1 MVVGGNLQPAL
12 HYCPQRRR
20 QLMRTVYE
28 LDYILRNAELI
39 HPGEVDGI
47 IHLGSTVVV
56 QEEGAELETYT
67 LVGPAEANPCEG
79 CISNRSP
86 LGRALLDHTIG
97 DEVEIKTPD
106 GSLYFRIIA
115 LN

>member
-86 LGRALLDHTIG
+86 LGRALLGPYSEYGRKCARFVGQIHHTWQ
-97 DEVEIKTPD
+97 
-106 GSLYFRIIA
+106 YC
-115 LN
+115 